1 MFAPDTIALNS
12 IKKAILM
19 MIKQPTTKPER
30 KGMSPMRLRY
40 DKNAQDK
47 DNAIFMDF
55 MQKVMG
61 DAIGNFSIKIN
72 W

>member
-12 IKKAILM
+12 IKKA